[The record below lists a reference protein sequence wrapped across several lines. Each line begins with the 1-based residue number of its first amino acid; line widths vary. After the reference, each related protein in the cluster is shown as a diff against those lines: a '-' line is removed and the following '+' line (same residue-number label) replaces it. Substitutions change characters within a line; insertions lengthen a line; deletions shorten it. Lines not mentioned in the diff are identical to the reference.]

1 MAGQRAS
8 RRRMRSESGS
18 SGSTRTAR
26 PSSAALSQ
34 QYDGVGVV
42 ISRRRLR
49 IVAALLAGLPA
60 ATGSRLSAVSSFD
73 AGVIVRT
80 DVSTWTYASG
90 PGGEMN
96 RRMANCPDPGD
107 HRRARLKCT
116 TGTPLGSGTP

>member
-49 IVAALLAGLPA
+49 IVAALLAAGRDA
-60 ATGSRLSAVSSFD
+60 ARVCRRSRRSMQA
-73 AGVIVRT
+73 
-80 DVSTWTYASG
+80 
-90 PGGEMN
+90 
-96 RRMANCPDPGD
+96 
-107 HRRARLKCT
+107 
-116 TGTPLGSGTP
+116 